1 MYCKKIVVIHMITK
15 KKHYLEKSMN
25 KPVMVLV
32 LVFSITLPLMT
43 LSGER
48 QNSRPISLPSE
59 NQHDHTYTIERSK
72 KIYPSYRIITYKH
85 HLMPSNTVITVKQ
98 RTEKKTK
105 EESYS
110 GHEKK
115 CSSDDIEQLQDPQ
128 TTFKQCQILWRQVH
142 QARQNN
148 CSLL

>member
-1 MYCKKIVVIHMITK
+1 MKR
-15 KKHYLEKSMN
+15 S
-25 KPVMVLV
+25 VMGLV
-32 LVFSITLPLMT
+32 LVFSVTLPLMT

-59 NQHDHTYTIERSK
+59 NQHDHTYTIERSR
-72 KIYPSYRIITYKH
+72 KIYPSYRIITYEH

-98 RTEKKTK
+98 RTDNKTK

-110 GHEKK
+110 GHQKK
-115 CSSDDIEQLQDPQ
+115 CSSDDTAQLQDPQ
-128 TTFKQCQILWRQVH
+128 ATFKQCQILWRQVH
-142 QARQNN
+142 QARQSRQKNN